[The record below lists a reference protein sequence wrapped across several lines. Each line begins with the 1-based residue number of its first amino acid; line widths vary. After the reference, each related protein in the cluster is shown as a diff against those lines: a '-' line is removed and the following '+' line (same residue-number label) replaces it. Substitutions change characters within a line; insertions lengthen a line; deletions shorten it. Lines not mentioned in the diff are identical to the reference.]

1 MMSGR
6 EGSNLIRLE
15 RESRMKLIKKAF
27 PAVEGL
33 TPELARS
40 LAAME
45 EVRAQLHKAVD
56 EMSVED
62 LARRAIPGAHSIGTL
77 VLHIGESEWFWLN
90 CVIRGRKLT
99 DEDRQQPFW
108 DVLKDPEAVPAKNY
122 SADFCLETIDGI
134 RQEMRRFLSSLTDAG
149 LENVYSY
156 TRGSTTMEA
165 SLRWILHHL
174 VDHEAQ
180 HKGQILMLK
189 RLMSGKTEDF
199 I

>member
-1 MMSGR
+1 MR
-6 EGSNLIRLE
+6 
-15 RESRMKLIKKAF
+15 LIKKAF
-27 PAVEGL
+27 PVVEGL
-33 TPELARS
+33 TPELGRS

-45 EVRAQLHKAVD
+45 EVRAQLHEAVH

-62 LARRAIPGAHSIGTL
+62 LACEAVAGAHSIGVL

-90 CVIRGRKLT
+90 CVIKGHKLT

-108 DVLKDPEAVPAKNY
+108 DVLKDPKALAAKNY

-134 RQEMRRFLSSLTDAG
+134 RQEMHGFLASLTDAD

-174 VDHEAQ
+174 IDHEAQ

-189 RLMSGKTEDF
+189 RLLSGKTEDF

>member
-1 MMSGR
+1 MR
-6 EGSNLIRLE
+6 
-15 RESRMKLIKKAF
+15 LIKKAF

-33 TPELARS
+33 TPEIACS

-45 EVRAQLHKAVD
+45 EVRAQLRKAVQ

-62 LARRAIPGAHSIGTL
+62 LARRAIAGAHSIGAL

-90 CVIRGRKLT
+90 CVIKSHKLT
-99 DEDRQQPFW
+99 DEDHQQPFW
-108 DVLKDPEAVPAKNY
+108 DVLKDPEAVAAKNY
-122 SADFCLETIDGI
+122 SAAFCLETIDGI
-134 RQEMRRFLSSLTDAG
+134 RQEMHGFLSSLTGAD

-189 RLMSGKTEDF
+189 RLLSGKTEDF